1 MKRVVLRIGC
11 GAVCAAL
18 ALTLGCGCALLPP
31 ATGVPGAA
39 SSAVSVPTDDSGK
52 PLYDP
57 AVLNDSRL
65 RVLYCD
71 SRSGSSTTI
80 LCGSTPLHQS
90 TRSENVS
97 LVEDSVTGTADYW
110 LRSWSDP
117 TGRGG
122 RRTALYD
129 KTGTEVMSF
138 EGEQSATLQ
147 NGLLVLQES
156 RLIDGGYVPESGYG
170 TCQVIDLATGA
181 ALPVPE
187 GAYSCT
193 LCGDKLV
200 FSCYA
205 RPEGLD
211 DYDWDTDYQQNRW
224 VVVQEKDGTPVYRA
238 EAASAYR
245 LFYDSDTLSDW
256 VKLDVATGEETT
268 DQILYNTQTGE
279 QYTGF
284 LQVYPGGLASF
295 STSDGRYELRDMTT
309 EDRGLIST
317 FDEQP
322 SQYFPGY
329 VVTWHSGE
337 GHGYEL
343 YDLETGAKTPL
354 YDVDATDNT
363 VAVYALDGSTACI
376 PLMAQMLADTTGMD
390 LEEARS
396 SITVSTTA
404 YALENFG
411 LYDTTTRMLVVYE
424 APDYVKEELQ
434 KANVELE
441 QKPIGVDALVF
452 IVNEDNPVQALS
464 QQQLRDIYA
473 GKITNW
479 KDVGGKDQEIVAF
492 QRGEDSGSQTLFKK
506 LLIQGGELMTPPSEL
521 APAAMGE
528 LVDSIADY
536 NNSANAIGFSV
547 YYYIDQMYSKPG
559 LRLLAV
565 DGVTPSNDTLADGSY
580 PLCNDFYAVIHPDAA
595 ADSPERRLYDWL
607 DTDAGQDCIKKS
619 GYVAVGPQTTV
630 TIVD

>member
-11 GAVCAAL
+11 GAVCTAL

-39 SSAVSVPTDDSGK
+39 SSAVSVPTDDNGK

-90 TRSENVS
+90 ARSENVS
-97 LVEDSVTGTADYW
+97 LVQDSATGTADYW

-129 KTGTEVMSF
+129 KTGTEVMAF

-193 LCGDKLV
+193 VCGDKLV

-256 VKLDVATGEETT
+256 VELYVATGEETT
-268 DQILYNTQTGE
+268 DQILYNVLTGE
-279 QYTGF
+279 QCTGF

-295 STSDGRYELRDMTT
+295 STGDGRYELRDMTT
-309 EDRGLIST
+309 EDRGLIAT
-317 FDEQP
+317 FNEQP

-337 GHGYEL
+337 DHGYEL

-354 YDVDATDNT
+354 YDVDAADNT
-363 VAVYALDGSTACI
+363 VAVYALDGSLRVYSKDNGKLLT
-376 PLMAQMLADTTGMD
+376 DTTVEPVEHQQRVRMSNCGTGYVW
-390 LEEARS
+390 LELQDNDRYE
-396 SITVSTTA
+396 TTA
-404 YALENFG
+404 TRLYGPQGLVSDLTALQGKYSYVNYLTTDPDGRPMFYGSRAAAGSSYGSVCDVLNADGKVVLQG
-411 LYDTTTRMLVVYE
+411 LAGCAGYYSNSLN
-424 APDYVKEELQ
+424 ALPDH
-434 KANVELE
+434 
-441 QKPIGVDALVF
+441 VF
-452 IVNEDNPVQALS
+452 A
-464 QQQLRDIYA
+464 A
-473 GKITNW
+473 
-479 KDVGGKDQEIVAF
+479 
-492 QRGEDSGSQTLFKK
+492 QRGFYVGWMDTSGNWLYCQSIFSSATADDV
-506 LLIQGGELMTPPSEL
+506 PS
-521 APAAMGE
+521 
-528 LVDSIADY
+528 Y
-536 NNSANAIGFSV
+536 
-547 YYYIDQMYSKPG
+547 
-559 LRLLAV
+559 
-565 DGVTPSNDTLADGSY
+565 
-580 PLCNDFYAVIHPDAA
+580 
-595 ADSPERRLYDWL
+595 
-607 DTDAGQDCIKKS
+607 
-619 GYVAVGPQTTV
+619 GY
-630 TIVD
+630 

>member
-11 GAVCAAL
+11 GAVCTAL

-57 AVLNDSRL
+57 TVLNDSRL

-71 SRSGSSTTI
+71 GRFGSSTTI

-97 LVEDSVTGTADYW
+97 LVEDSATGTADYW

-193 LCGDKLV
+193 VCGDKLV

-211 DYDWDTDYQQNRW
+211 DYDWDTDYQQNSW
-224 VVVQEKDGTPVYRA
+224 VVVQEKDGTTVYCA
-238 EAASAYR
+238 DAASAYR

-256 VKLDVATGEETT
+256 VVLDVTTGEETT
-268 DQILYNTQTGE
+268 DRILYNVLTGE
-279 QYTGF
+279 QCTGF

-295 STSDGRYELRDMTT
+295 STGDGRYELRDMTT
-309 EDRGLIST
+309 EDRGLIAT
-317 FDEQP
+317 FNEQP

-337 GHGYEL
+337 DHGYEL

-354 YDVDATDNT
+354 YDVDAANSTI
-363 VAVYALDGSTACI
+363 AVYALDGSLRVYSKDNGKLLT
-376 PLMAQMLADTTGMD
+376 DTTVEPVEHQQRVRMSNCGTGYVWLKLQD
-390 LEEARS
+390 NDRYE
-396 SITVSTTA
+396 TTA
-404 YALENFG
+404 TRLYGPQGLVSDLTALQGKYSYVTYLTTDPDGRPMFYGSRAAAGSAYGNVYDVLDANGKVVLQG
-411 LYDTTTRMLVVYE
+411 LSSCTGYYSNSLN
-424 APDYVKEELQ
+424 ALPDH
-434 KANVELE
+434 
-441 QKPIGVDALVF
+441 VF
-452 IVNEDNPVQALS
+452 A
-464 QQQLRDIYA
+464 A
-473 GKITNW
+473 
-479 KDVGGKDQEIVAF
+479 
-492 QRGEDSGSQTLFKK
+492 QRGFYVGWMDTSGNWLYCQSIFSSATADD
-506 LLIQGGELMTPPSEL
+506 EPS
-521 APAAMGE
+521 
-528 LVDSIADY
+528 Y
-536 NNSANAIGFSV
+536 
-547 YYYIDQMYSKPG
+547 
-559 LRLLAV
+559 
-565 DGVTPSNDTLADGSY
+565 
-580 PLCNDFYAVIHPDAA
+580 
-595 ADSPERRLYDWL
+595 
-607 DTDAGQDCIKKS
+607 
-619 GYVAVGPQTTV
+619 GY
-630 TIVD
+630 

>member
-57 AVLNDSRL
+57 AVLNDGRL

-71 SRSGSSTTI
+71 GRSGSSTTI

-90 TRSENVS
+90 ARSENVS
-97 LVEDSVTGTADYW
+97 LVEDSATGTADYW

-138 EGEQSATLQ
+138 EGEQNATLQ
-147 NGLLVLQES
+147 NGLLVLLES

-181 ALPVPE
+181 ALPVPV

-193 LCGDKLV
+193 VCGDKLV

-211 DYDWDTDYQQNRW
+211 DYDWDTDYQQNSW

-238 EAASAYR
+238 DAASAYR

-256 VKLDVATGEETT
+256 VELDVTTGEETT

-284 LQVYPGGLASF
+284 LQVYPSGLASF
-295 STSDGRYELRDMTT
+295 SSGNGRYELRDMTT
-309 EDRGLIST
+309 EDRGLIAA

-337 GHGYEL
+337 DHGYEL

-354 YDVDATDNT
+354 YDVNATDNT
-363 VAVYALDGSTACI
+363 IAVYAQDGSLRVYSKDNGKLLT
-376 PLMAQMLADTTGMD
+376 DTTVEPVEHQQRVRMSNCGSGYVW
-390 LEEARS
+390 LELQDNDRYE
-396 SITVSTTA
+396 TTA
-404 YALENFG
+404 TRLYGPQGLVSDLTALQGKYSYVDYLTTDPDGRPMFCGSRAAAGSAYGSVYDVLDADGKVVLQG
-411 LYDTTTRMLVVYE
+411 LASCAGYYSNSLN
-424 APDYVKEELQ
+424 ALPDH
-434 KANVELE
+434 
-441 QKPIGVDALVF
+441 VF
-452 IVNEDNPVQALS
+452 A
-464 QQQLRDIYA
+464 A
-473 GKITNW
+473 
-479 KDVGGKDQEIVAF
+479 
-492 QRGEDSGSQTLFKK
+492 QRGFYVGWMDTSGNWLYCQ
-506 LLIQGGELMTPPSEL
+506 
-521 APAAMGE
+521 
-528 LVDSIADY
+528 SI
-536 NNSANAIGFSV
+536 FS
-547 YYYIDQMYSKPG
+547 S
-559 LRLLAV
+559 
-565 DGVTPSNDTLADGSY
+565 
-580 PLCNDFYAVIHPDAA
+580 AA
-595 ADSPERRLYDWL
+595 ADDEPSY
-607 DTDAGQDCIKKS
+607 
-619 GYVAVGPQTTV
+619 GY
-630 TIVD
+630 

>member
-11 GAVCAAL
+11 GAVCTAL

-39 SSAVSVPTDDSGK
+39 SSAVSVPTDDNGK

-90 TRSENVS
+90 ARSENVS
-97 LVEDSVTGTADYW
+97 LVEDSATGTADYW

-170 TCQVIDLATGA
+170 TCQVIDLATSA

-211 DYDWDTDYQQNRW
+211 DYDWDTDYRQNSW

-238 EAASAYR
+238 DAASAYR

-256 VKLDVATGEETT
+256 VVLDVTTGEETT
-268 DQILYNTQTGE
+268 DRILYNVLTGE
-279 QYTGF
+279 QCTGF

-309 EDRGLIST
+309 EDRGLIAA

-337 GHGYEL
+337 DHGYEL
-343 YDLETGAKTPL
+343 YDLETGTKTPL
-354 YDVDATDNT
+354 YDVNATDNT
-363 VAVYALDGSTACI
+363 VAVYALDGSLRVYSTDNGK
-376 PLMAQMLADTTGMD
+376 LLTDTTV
-390 LEEARS
+390 EPVEHQQR
-396 SITVSTTA
+396 V
-404 YALENFG
+404 
-411 LYDTTTRMLVVYE
+411 RM
-424 APDYVKEELQ
+424 
-434 KANVELE
+434 
-441 QKPIGVDALVF
+441 
-452 IVNEDNPVQALS
+452 
-464 QQQLRDIYA
+464 
-473 GKITNW
+473 
-479 KDVGGKDQEIVAF
+479 
-492 QRGEDSGSQTLFKK
+492 
-506 LLIQGGELMTPPSEL
+506 
-521 APAAMGE
+521 
-528 LVDSIADY
+528 
-536 NNSANAIGFSV
+536 
-547 YYYIDQMYSKPG
+547 
-559 LRLLAV
+559 
-565 DGVTPSNDTLADGSY
+565 SNCG
-580 PLCNDFYAVIHPDAA
+580 
-595 ADSPERRLYDWL
+595 
-607 DTDAGQDCIKKS
+607 S
-619 GYVAVGPQTTV
+619 GYVWLKLQDNDRYETTATRLYGPQGLVSDLTALQGKYSYVNYLTTDPDGRPMFYGSRSAVGSAYGNVCDVLDADGKVVLQGLASCAGYYSNSLNALPDHVFAAQRGFYVGWMDTSGNWLYCQSIFSSATA
-630 TIVD
+630 DDEPSYGY

>member
-11 GAVCAAL
+11 GAVCTAL

-39 SSAVSVPTDDSGK
+39 SSAVSVPTDDNGK

-57 AVLNDSRL
+57 AVLNDGRL

-71 SRSGSSTTI
+71 GRSGSSTTI

-97 LVEDSVTGTADYW
+97 LVEDSATGTADYW

-147 NGLLVLQES
+147 NGLLVLQEN

-211 DYDWDTDYQQNRW
+211 DYDWDTDYQQNSW
-224 VVVQEKDGTPVYRA
+224 VVVQEKDGTTVYRT
-238 EAASAYR
+238 EAASAHR

-256 VKLDVATGEETT
+256 VELDVTTGEETT
-268 DQILYNTQTGE
+268 DRILYNVLTGE
-279 QYTGF
+279 QCTGF

-295 STSDGRYELRDMTT
+295 STGDGRYELRDMTT
-309 EDRGLIST
+309 EDRGLIAA

-337 GHGYEL
+337 DHGYEL
-343 YDLETGAKTPL
+343 YDLETGTKTPL
-354 YDVDATDNT
+354 YDVNATDST
-363 VAVYALDGSTACI
+363 VAVYALDGSLRVYSKDNGKLLT
-376 PLMAQMLADTTGMD
+376 DTTVEPVEHQQRVRMSNCGSGYVW
-390 LEEARS
+390 LELQDNDRYE
-396 SITVSTTA
+396 TTA
-404 YALENFG
+404 
-411 LYDTTTRMLVVYE
+411 T
-424 APDYVKEELQ
+424 
-434 KANVELE
+434 
-441 QKPIGVDALVF
+441 
-452 IVNEDNPVQALS
+452 
-464 QQQLRDIYA
+464 
-473 GKITNW
+473 
-479 KDVGGKDQEIVAF
+479 
-492 QRGEDSGSQTLFKK
+492 
-506 LLIQGGELMTPPSEL
+506 
-521 APAAMGE
+521 
-528 LVDSIADY
+528 
-536 NNSANAIGFSV
+536 
-547 YYYIDQMYSKPG
+547 
-559 LRLLAV
+559 
-565 DGVTPSNDTLADGSY
+565 
-580 PLCNDFYAVIHPDAA
+580 
-595 ADSPERRLYDWL
+595 RLYGPQGLVSDLTALQGKYSYVNYLTTDPDGRPMFYGSRAAVGSAYGSVCDVL
-607 DTDAGQDCIKKS
+607 DTDGKVVLQGLSSCTGYYSNSLNALPDHVFAAQWGFYVGWMDTS
-619 GYVAVGPQTTV
+619 GNWLYCQSIFSSATADDVPSYGY
-630 TIVD
+630 

>member
-39 SSAVSVPTDDSGK
+39 SSAASVPTDDSGK

-57 AVLNDSRL
+57 AVLNDGRL
-65 RVLYCD
+65 RVLYCYG
-71 SRSGSSTTI
+71 RAGSSTTI
-80 LCGSTPLHQS
+80 LCGSTPLHQAA
-90 TRSENVS
+90 RSENVS
-97 LVEDSVTGTADYW
+97 LVEDSATGIADYW

-138 EGEQSATLQ
+138 EGEQNATLQ

-156 RLIDGGYVPESGYG
+156 RLIDGGYAPESGYG

-193 LCGDKLV
+193 VCGDKLV

-211 DYDWDTDYQQNRW
+211 DYDWDTNYRQNSW
-224 VVVQEKDGTPVYRA
+224 VVVQEKDGTTVYRA
-238 EAASAYR
+238 DAASAYR

-256 VKLDVATGEETT
+256 VELDVATGEETT

-279 QYTGF
+279 QCTGF

-295 STSDGRYELRDMTT
+295 STGDGRYELRDMTT
-309 EDRGLIST
+309 EDRGLIAA

-337 GHGYEL
+337 DHGYEL
-343 YDLETGAKTPL
+343 HDLETGAKTPL
-354 YDVDATDNT
+354 YDVNATDNT
-363 VAVYALDGSTACI
+363 VAIYALDGSLRVYSKDNGKLLT
-376 PLMAQMLADTTGMD
+376 DTT
-390 LEEARS
+390 
-396 SITVSTTA
+396 
-404 YALENFG
+404 
-411 LYDTTTRMLVVYE
+411 
-424 APDYVKEELQ
+424 
-434 KANVELE
+434 VE
-441 QKPIGVDALVF
+441 
-452 IVNEDNPVQALS
+452 PVEH
-464 QQQLRDIYA
+464 QQRVQ
-473 GKITNW
+473 
-479 KDVGGKDQEIVAF
+479 
-492 QRGEDSGSQTLFKK
+492 
-506 LLIQGGELMTPPSEL
+506 M
-521 APAAMGE
+521 
-528 LVDSIADY
+528 
-536 NNSANAIGFSV
+536 NNCG
-547 YYYIDQMYSKPG
+547 
-559 LRLLAV
+559 
-565 DGVTPSNDTLADGSY
+565 
-580 PLCNDFYAVIHPDAA
+580 
-595 ADSPERRLYDWL
+595 
-607 DTDAGQDCIKKS
+607 S
-619 GYVAVGPQTTV
+619 GYVWLELQDNDHYETTATRLYGPQGLVSDLTALQGKYSYVNYLTTDPDGRPMFYGSRDAAGSAYGNV
-630 TIVD
+630 CDVLDADGKVVLQGLASCTGYYSNSLNALPDHVFAAQRGFYVGWMDTSGNWLYCQSIFSSATVDDEPSYGY

>member
-11 GAVCAAL
+11 GAVCTAL

-39 SSAVSVPTDDSGK
+39 SSAVSVPTDDNGK

-90 TRSENVS
+90 ARSENVS
-97 LVEDSVTGTADYW
+97 LVEDSATGTADYW

-193 LCGDKLV
+193 VCGDKLV

-211 DYDWDTDYQQNRW
+211 DYDWDTDYRQNSW

-238 EAASAYR
+238 DAASAYR

-256 VKLDVATGEETT
+256 VVLDVTTGEETT
-268 DQILYNTQTGE
+268 DRILYNVLTGE
-279 QYTGF
+279 QCTGF

-309 EDRGLIST
+309 EDRGLIAA

-337 GHGYEL
+337 DHGYEL
-343 YDLETGAKTPL
+343 YDLETGTKTPL
-354 YDVDATDNT
+354 YDVNATDNT
-363 VAVYALDGSTACI
+363 VAVYALDGSLRVYSTDNGK
-376 PLMAQMLADTTGMD
+376 LLTDTTV
-390 LEEARS
+390 EPVEHQQR
-396 SITVSTTA
+396 V
-404 YALENFG
+404 
-411 LYDTTTRMLVVYE
+411 RM
-424 APDYVKEELQ
+424 
-434 KANVELE
+434 
-441 QKPIGVDALVF
+441 
-452 IVNEDNPVQALS
+452 
-464 QQQLRDIYA
+464 
-473 GKITNW
+473 
-479 KDVGGKDQEIVAF
+479 
-492 QRGEDSGSQTLFKK
+492 
-506 LLIQGGELMTPPSEL
+506 
-521 APAAMGE
+521 
-528 LVDSIADY
+528 
-536 NNSANAIGFSV
+536 
-547 YYYIDQMYSKPG
+547 
-559 LRLLAV
+559 
-565 DGVTPSNDTLADGSY
+565 SNCG
-580 PLCNDFYAVIHPDAA
+580 
-595 ADSPERRLYDWL
+595 
-607 DTDAGQDCIKKS
+607 S
-619 GYVAVGPQTTV
+619 GYVWLKLQDNDRYETTATRLYGPQGLVSDLTALQGKYSYINYLTTDPDGRPMFYGSRSAVGSAYGNVYDVLDADGKVVLQGLASCAGYYSNSLNALPDHVFAAQRGFYVGWMDTSGNWLYCQSIFSSATA
-630 TIVD
+630 DDEPSYGY

>member
-11 GAVCAAL
+11 GALCAAL

-39 SSAVSVPTDDSGK
+39 SSAVSVPTDDNGK

-90 TRSENVS
+90 ARSENVS
-97 LVEDSVTGTADYW
+97 LVEDSATGAADYW
-110 LRSWSDP
+110 LRSWSDH

-129 KTGTEVMSF
+129 KTGTEVLSF
-138 EGEQSATLQ
+138 EGEQNATLQ

-170 TCQVIDLATGA
+170 TCQVINLATGA

-193 LCGDKLV
+193 VCGDKLV

-211 DYDWDTDYQQNRW
+211 DYDWDTDYRQNSW

-238 EAASAYR
+238 DAASAYR

-256 VKLDVATGEETT
+256 VVLDVTTGEETT
-268 DQILYNTQTGE
+268 DRILYNVLTGE
-279 QYTGF
+279 QCTGF

-309 EDRGLIST
+309 EDRGLIAA

-337 GHGYEL
+337 DHGYEL
-343 YDLETGAKTPL
+343 YDLETGTKTPL
-354 YDVDATDNT
+354 YGVNATDNT
-363 VAVYALDGSTACI
+363 VAVYALDGSLRVYSTDNGK
-376 PLMAQMLADTTGMD
+376 LLTDTTV
-390 LEEARS
+390 EPVEHQQR
-396 SITVSTTA
+396 V
-404 YALENFG
+404 
-411 LYDTTTRMLVVYE
+411 RM
-424 APDYVKEELQ
+424 
-434 KANVELE
+434 
-441 QKPIGVDALVF
+441 
-452 IVNEDNPVQALS
+452 
-464 QQQLRDIYA
+464 
-473 GKITNW
+473 
-479 KDVGGKDQEIVAF
+479 
-492 QRGEDSGSQTLFKK
+492 
-506 LLIQGGELMTPPSEL
+506 
-521 APAAMGE
+521 
-528 LVDSIADY
+528 
-536 NNSANAIGFSV
+536 
-547 YYYIDQMYSKPG
+547 
-559 LRLLAV
+559 
-565 DGVTPSNDTLADGSY
+565 SNCG
-580 PLCNDFYAVIHPDAA
+580 
-595 ADSPERRLYDWL
+595 
-607 DTDAGQDCIKKS
+607 S
-619 GYVAVGPQTTV
+619 GYVWLILQDNDRYETTATRLYGPQGLVSDLTALQGKYSYINYLTTDPDGRPMFYGSRAAAGSAYGNV
-630 TIVD
+630 CDVLDADGKVVLQGLASCAGYYSNSLNALPDHVFAAQRGFYVGWMDTSGNWLYCQSIFSSATADDEPSYGY

>member
-11 GAVCAAL
+11 GAVCTAL
-18 ALTLGCGCALLPP
+18 ALTLGWGCALLPP

-39 SSAVSVPTDDSGK
+39 SSAVSVPTDDNGK

-57 AVLNDSRL
+57 AVLNDGRL
-65 RVLYCD
+65 RVLYYYG
-71 SRSGSSTTI
+71 RSGSSTTI

-90 TRSENVS
+90 ARSENVS
-97 LVEDSVTGTADYW
+97 LVEDSATGTADYW

-211 DYDWDTDYQQNRW
+211 DYDWDTDYQQNSW
-224 VVVQEKDGTPVYRA
+224 VVMQEKDGTPVYRA
-238 EAASAYR
+238 DAASAYR

-256 VKLDVATGEETT
+256 VVLDVTTGEETT
-268 DQILYNTQTGE
+268 DRILYNVLTGE
-279 QYTGF
+279 QCTGF

-309 EDRGLIST
+309 EDRGLIAA

-337 GHGYEL
+337 DHGYEL
-343 YDLETGAKTPL
+343 YDLETGTKTPL
-354 YDVDATDNT
+354 YDVNATDNT
-363 VAVYALDGSTACI
+363 VAVYALDGSLRVYSTDNGK
-376 PLMAQMLADTTGMD
+376 LLTDTTVEPVEHQQRVRMSNCGNGYVWLKLQD
-390 LEEARS
+390 NDRYE
-396 SITVSTTA
+396 TTA
-404 YALENFG
+404 TRLYGPQGLVSDLTALQGKYSYVNYLTTDPDGRPMFYGSRAAAGSAYGNVCDVLDADGKVVLHG
-411 LYDTTTRMLVVYE
+411 LSSCTGYYSNSLN
-424 APDYVKEELQ
+424 ALPDH
-434 KANVELE
+434 
-441 QKPIGVDALVF
+441 VF
-452 IVNEDNPVQALS
+452 A
-464 QQQLRDIYA
+464 A
-473 GKITNW
+473 
-479 KDVGGKDQEIVAF
+479 
-492 QRGEDSGSQTLFKK
+492 QRGFYVGWMDTSGNWLYCQSIFSSATADDV
-506 LLIQGGELMTPPSEL
+506 PS
-521 APAAMGE
+521 
-528 LVDSIADY
+528 Y
-536 NNSANAIGFSV
+536 
-547 YYYIDQMYSKPG
+547 
-559 LRLLAV
+559 
-565 DGVTPSNDTLADGSY
+565 
-580 PLCNDFYAVIHPDAA
+580 
-595 ADSPERRLYDWL
+595 
-607 DTDAGQDCIKKS
+607 
-619 GYVAVGPQTTV
+619 GY
-630 TIVD
+630 

>member
-11 GAVCAAL
+11 GAVCTAL

-39 SSAVSVPTDDSGK
+39 SSAVSVPTDDNGK

-90 TRSENVS
+90 ARSENVS
-97 LVEDSVTGTADYW
+97 LVQDSTTGTADYW

-156 RLIDGGYVPESGYG
+156 RLINGGYVPESGYG

-193 LCGDKLV
+193 VCGDKLV

-211 DYDWDTDYQQNRW
+211 DYDWDTDYRQNSW

-238 EAASAYR
+238 DAASAYR

-256 VKLDVATGEETT
+256 VVLDVTTGEETT
-268 DQILYNTQTGE
+268 DRILYNVLTGE
-279 QYTGF
+279 QCTGF

-309 EDRGLIST
+309 EDRGLIAA

-337 GHGYEL
+337 DHGYEL
-343 YDLETGAKTPL
+343 YDLETGTKTPL
-354 YDVDATDNT
+354 YDVNATDNT
-363 VAVYALDGSTACI
+363 VAVYALDGSLRVYSTDNGK
-376 PLMAQMLADTTGMD
+376 LLTDTTV
-390 LEEARS
+390 EPVEHQQR
-396 SITVSTTA
+396 V
-404 YALENFG
+404 
-411 LYDTTTRMLVVYE
+411 RMSNCGTG
-424 APDYVKEELQ
+424 YVWLELQ
-434 KANVELE
+434 
-441 QKPIGVDALVF
+441 
-452 IVNEDNPVQALS
+452 DND
-464 QQQLRDIYA
+464 RY
-473 GKITNW
+473 
-479 KDVGGKDQEIVAF
+479 E
-492 QRGEDSGSQTLFKK
+492 
-506 LLIQGGELMTPPSEL
+506 
-521 APAAMGE
+521 
-528 LVDSIADY
+528 
-536 NNSANAIGFSV
+536 
-547 YYYIDQMYSKPG
+547 
-559 LRLLAV
+559 
-565 DGVTPSNDTLADGSY
+565 
-580 PLCNDFYAVIHPDAA
+580 
-595 ADSPERRLYDWL
+595 
-607 DTDAGQDCIKKS
+607 
-619 GYVAVGPQTTV
+619 TTV
-630 TIVD
+630 TRLYGPQGLVSDLTALQGKYSYVNYLTTDPDGRPMFYGSRAAAGSAYGNVCDVLDADGKVVLHGLSSCTGYYSNSLNALPDHVFAAQQGFYVGWMDTSGNWLYCQSIFSSATADDEPSYGY

>member
-39 SSAVSVPTDDSGK
+39 SSAVSVPTDDSGN

-57 AVLNDSRL
+57 AVLNDGRL

-71 SRSGSSTTI
+71 SSTTI

-110 LRSWSDP
+110 LRSWSDS

-129 KTGTEVMSF
+129 KTGTEVMTF
-138 EGEQSATLQ
+138 EGEQNATLQ

-193 LCGDKLV
+193 VCGDKLV

-211 DYDWDTDYQQNRW
+211 DYDWDTDYRQNSW
-224 VVVQEKDGTPVYRA
+224 VVVQEKDGTAVYRA

-256 VKLDVATGEETT
+256 VELDVATGEETT

-284 LQVYPGGLASF
+284 LQVYPGSLASF
-295 STSDGRYELRDMTT
+295 STSDGRYALRDMTT
-309 EDRGLIST
+309 EDRGLIAT

-337 GHGYEL
+337 DHGYEL
-343 YDLETGAKTPL
+343 HDLETGTKTPL
-354 YDVDATDNT
+354 YDVDATDST
-363 VAVYALDGSTACI
+363 VAVYALDGSLRVYSKDNGKLLT
-376 PLMAQMLADTTGMD
+376 DTTV
-390 LEEARS
+390 EPVEHQQR
-396 SITVSTTA
+396 V
-404 YALENFG
+404 
-411 LYDTTTRMLVVYE
+411 RM
-424 APDYVKEELQ
+424 
-434 KANVELE
+434 
-441 QKPIGVDALVF
+441 
-452 IVNEDNPVQALS
+452 
-464 QQQLRDIYA
+464 
-473 GKITNW
+473 
-479 KDVGGKDQEIVAF
+479 
-492 QRGEDSGSQTLFKK
+492 
-506 LLIQGGELMTPPSEL
+506 
-521 APAAMGE
+521 
-528 LVDSIADY
+528 
-536 NNSANAIGFSV
+536 
-547 YYYIDQMYSKPG
+547 
-559 LRLLAV
+559 
-565 DGVTPSNDTLADGSY
+565 SNCG
-580 PLCNDFYAVIHPDAA
+580 
-595 ADSPERRLYDWL
+595 
-607 DTDAGQDCIKKS
+607 S
-619 GYVAVGPQTTV
+619 GYVWLELQDNDRYETTATRLYGPQGLVSDLTALQGKYGYINYLTTDPNDRPMFCGIRSAVGSAYGNVCDVLDADGKVVLQGLASCAGYYSNSLNALPDHVFAAQRGFYAGWMDTSGSWLYCQSIFSSATADDV
-630 TIVD
+630 PSYDY

>member
-11 GAVCAAL
+11 GAVCTAL

-39 SSAVSVPTDDSGK
+39 SSAVSVPTDDNGK

-90 TRSENVS
+90 ARSENVS
-97 LVEDSVTGTADYW
+97 LVEDSATGIADYW

-193 LCGDKLV
+193 VCGDKLV

-211 DYDWDTDYQQNRW
+211 DYDWDTDYRQNSW

-238 EAASAYR
+238 DAASAYR

-256 VKLDVATGEETT
+256 VVLDVTTGEETT
-268 DQILYNTQTGE
+268 DRILYNVLTGE
-279 QYTGF
+279 QCTGF

-309 EDRGLIST
+309 EDRGLIAA

-337 GHGYEL
+337 DHGYEL
-343 YDLETGAKTPL
+343 YDLETGTKTPL
-354 YDVDATDNT
+354 YDVNATDNT
-363 VAVYALDGSTACI
+363 VAVYALDGSLRVYSTDNGK
-376 PLMAQMLADTTGMD
+376 LLTDTTV
-390 LEEARS
+390 EPVEHQQR
-396 SITVSTTA
+396 V
-404 YALENFG
+404 
-411 LYDTTTRMLVVYE
+411 RM
-424 APDYVKEELQ
+424 
-434 KANVELE
+434 
-441 QKPIGVDALVF
+441 
-452 IVNEDNPVQALS
+452 
-464 QQQLRDIYA
+464 
-473 GKITNW
+473 
-479 KDVGGKDQEIVAF
+479 
-492 QRGEDSGSQTLFKK
+492 
-506 LLIQGGELMTPPSEL
+506 
-521 APAAMGE
+521 
-528 LVDSIADY
+528 
-536 NNSANAIGFSV
+536 
-547 YYYIDQMYSKPG
+547 
-559 LRLLAV
+559 
-565 DGVTPSNDTLADGSY
+565 SNYG
-580 PLCNDFYAVIHPDAA
+580 
-595 ADSPERRLYDWL
+595 
-607 DTDAGQDCIKKS
+607 S
-619 GYVAVGPQTTV
+619 GYVWLKLQDNDRYETTATRLYGPQGLVSDLTALQGKYSYVDYLTTDPDGSPMFCGSRAAAGSAYGNV
-630 TIVD
+630 YDVLDADGKVVLQGLSSCTGYYSNSLNALPDHVFAAQRGFYVGWMDTSGNWLYCQSIFSSATADDVPSYGY

>member
-11 GAVCAAL
+11 GAVCTAL
-18 ALTLGCGCALLPP
+18 ALTLGCGCTLLPP

-39 SSAVSVPTDDSGK
+39 SSAVSVPTDDNGK

-211 DYDWDTDYQQNRW
+211 DYDWDTDYRQNSW
-224 VVVQEKDGTPVYRA
+224 VVVQEKDGAPVYRA
-238 EAASAYR
+238 DAASAYR

-256 VKLDVATGEETT
+256 VVLDVTTGEETT
-268 DQILYNTQTGE
+268 DRILYNVLTGE
-279 QYTGF
+279 QCTGF

-309 EDRGLIST
+309 EDRGLIAA

-337 GHGYEL
+337 DHGYEL
-343 YDLETGAKTPL
+343 YDLETGTKTPL
-354 YDVDATDNT
+354 YDVNATDNT
-363 VAVYALDGSTACI
+363 VAVYALDGSLRVYSTDNGK
-376 PLMAQMLADTTGMD
+376 LLTDTTV
-390 LEEARS
+390 EPVEHQQR
-396 SITVSTTA
+396 V
-404 YALENFG
+404 
-411 LYDTTTRMLVVYE
+411 RM
-424 APDYVKEELQ
+424 
-434 KANVELE
+434 
-441 QKPIGVDALVF
+441 
-452 IVNEDNPVQALS
+452 
-464 QQQLRDIYA
+464 
-473 GKITNW
+473 
-479 KDVGGKDQEIVAF
+479 
-492 QRGEDSGSQTLFKK
+492 
-506 LLIQGGELMTPPSEL
+506 
-521 APAAMGE
+521 
-528 LVDSIADY
+528 
-536 NNSANAIGFSV
+536 
-547 YYYIDQMYSKPG
+547 
-559 LRLLAV
+559 
-565 DGVTPSNDTLADGSY
+565 SNYG
-580 PLCNDFYAVIHPDAA
+580 
-595 ADSPERRLYDWL
+595 
-607 DTDAGQDCIKKS
+607 S
-619 GYVAVGPQTTV
+619 GYVWLKLQDNDRYETTATRLYGPQGLVSDLTALQGKYSYVNYLTTDPDGRPMFYGSRSAVGSAYGNVCDVLDADGKVVLQGLASCAGYYSNSLNALPDHVFAAQRGFYVGWMDTSGNWLYCQSIFSSATA
-630 TIVD
+630 DDEPSYGY

>member
-11 GAVCAAL
+11 GAVCTAL

-39 SSAVSVPTDDSGK
+39 SSAVSVPTDDNGK

-90 TRSENVS
+90 ARSENVS
-97 LVEDSVTGTADYW
+97 LVEDSATGTADYW

-193 LCGDKLV
+193 VCGDKLV

-211 DYDWDTDYQQNRW
+211 DYDWDTDYRQNSW

-238 EAASAYR
+238 DAASAYR

-256 VKLDVATGEETT
+256 VVLDVTTGEETT
-268 DQILYNTQTGE
+268 DRILYNVLTGE
-279 QYTGF
+279 QCTGF

-309 EDRGLIST
+309 EDRGLIAD

-337 GHGYEL
+337 DHGYEL
-343 YDLETGAKTPL
+343 YDLETGTKTPL
-354 YDVDATDNT
+354 YDVNATDNT
-363 VAVYALDGSTACI
+363 VAVYALDGSLRVYSTDNGK
-376 PLMAQMLADTTGMD
+376 LLTDTTV
-390 LEEARS
+390 EPVEHQQR
-396 SITVSTTA
+396 V
-404 YALENFG
+404 
-411 LYDTTTRMLVVYE
+411 RM
-424 APDYVKEELQ
+424 
-434 KANVELE
+434 
-441 QKPIGVDALVF
+441 
-452 IVNEDNPVQALS
+452 
-464 QQQLRDIYA
+464 
-473 GKITNW
+473 
-479 KDVGGKDQEIVAF
+479 
-492 QRGEDSGSQTLFKK
+492 
-506 LLIQGGELMTPPSEL
+506 
-521 APAAMGE
+521 
-528 LVDSIADY
+528 
-536 NNSANAIGFSV
+536 
-547 YYYIDQMYSKPG
+547 
-559 LRLLAV
+559 
-565 DGVTPSNDTLADGSY
+565 SNYG
-580 PLCNDFYAVIHPDAA
+580 
-595 ADSPERRLYDWL
+595 
-607 DTDAGQDCIKKS
+607 S
-619 GYVAVGPQTTV
+619 GYVWLKLQDNDRYETTATRLYGPQGLVSDLTALQGKYSYVNYLTTDPDGRPMFYGSRSAVGSAYGNVCDVLDADGKVVLQGLASCAGYYSNSLNALPDHVFAAQRGFYVGWMDTSGNWLYCQSIFSSATA
-630 TIVD
+630 DDEPSYGY

>member
-39 SSAVSVPTDDSGK
+39 SSAVSVPTDDNGK

-90 TRSENVS
+90 ARSENVS
-97 LVEDSVTGTADYW
+97 LVEDSATGTADYW

-193 LCGDKLV
+193 VCGDKLV

-211 DYDWDTDYQQNRW
+211 DYDWDTDYRQNSW

-238 EAASAYR
+238 DAASAYR

-256 VKLDVATGEETT
+256 VVLDVTTGEETT
-268 DQILYNTQTGE
+268 DRILYNVLTGE
-279 QYTGF
+279 QCTGF

-309 EDRGLIST
+309 EDRGLIAA

-337 GHGYEL
+337 DHGYEL
-343 YDLETGAKTPL
+343 YDLETGTKTPL
-354 YDVDATDNT
+354 YDVNATDNT
-363 VAVYALDGSTACI
+363 VAVYALDGSLRVYSTDNGK
-376 PLMAQMLADTTGMD
+376 LLTDTTV
-390 LEEARS
+390 EPVEHQQR
-396 SITVSTTA
+396 V
-404 YALENFG
+404 
-411 LYDTTTRMLVVYE
+411 RM
-424 APDYVKEELQ
+424 
-434 KANVELE
+434 
-441 QKPIGVDALVF
+441 
-452 IVNEDNPVQALS
+452 
-464 QQQLRDIYA
+464 
-473 GKITNW
+473 
-479 KDVGGKDQEIVAF
+479 
-492 QRGEDSGSQTLFKK
+492 
-506 LLIQGGELMTPPSEL
+506 
-521 APAAMGE
+521 
-528 LVDSIADY
+528 
-536 NNSANAIGFSV
+536 
-547 YYYIDQMYSKPG
+547 
-559 LRLLAV
+559 
-565 DGVTPSNDTLADGSY
+565 SNYG
-580 PLCNDFYAVIHPDAA
+580 
-595 ADSPERRLYDWL
+595 
-607 DTDAGQDCIKKS
+607 S
-619 GYVAVGPQTTV
+619 GYVWLKLQDNDRYETTATRLYGPQGLVSDLTALQGKYSYVNYLTTDPDGRPMFYGSRSAVGSAYGNVCDVLDADGKVVLQGLASCAGYYSNSLNALPDHVFAAQRGFYVGWMDTSGNWLYCQSIFSSATA
-630 TIVD
+630 DDEPSYGY

>member
-57 AVLNDSRL
+57 AVLNDGRL

-71 SRSGSSTTI
+71 GRSGSSTTI

-90 TRSENVS
+90 ARSENVS
-97 LVEDSVTGTADYW
+97 LVEDSATGTADYW

-138 EGEQSATLQ
+138 EGEQNATLQ
-147 NGLLVLQES
+147 NGLLVLLES

-193 LCGDKLV
+193 VCGDKLV

-211 DYDWDTDYQQNRW
+211 DYDWDTDYQQNSW

-238 EAASAYR
+238 DAASAYR

-256 VKLDVATGEETT
+256 VELDVTTGEETT

-284 LQVYPGGLASF
+284 LQVYPSGLASF
-295 STSDGRYELRDMTT
+295 STGDGRYELRDMTT
-309 EDRGLIST
+309 EDRGLIAA

-337 GHGYEL
+337 DHGYEL
-343 YDLETGAKTPL
+343 YDLETGTKTPL
-354 YDVDATDNT
+354 YDVNTTDNT
-363 VAVYALDGSTACI
+363 IAVYALDGSLRVYSKDNGKLLT
-376 PLMAQMLADTTGMD
+376 DTTV
-390 LEEARS
+390 EPVEHQQR
-396 SITVSTTA
+396 V
-404 YALENFG
+404 
-411 LYDTTTRMLVVYE
+411 RM
-424 APDYVKEELQ
+424 
-434 KANVELE
+434 
-441 QKPIGVDALVF
+441 
-452 IVNEDNPVQALS
+452 
-464 QQQLRDIYA
+464 
-473 GKITNW
+473 
-479 KDVGGKDQEIVAF
+479 
-492 QRGEDSGSQTLFKK
+492 
-506 LLIQGGELMTPPSEL
+506 
-521 APAAMGE
+521 
-528 LVDSIADY
+528 
-536 NNSANAIGFSV
+536 
-547 YYYIDQMYSKPG
+547 
-559 LRLLAV
+559 
-565 DGVTPSNDTLADGSY
+565 SNYG
-580 PLCNDFYAVIHPDAA
+580 
-595 ADSPERRLYDWL
+595 
-607 DTDAGQDCIKKS
+607 S
-619 GYVAVGPQTTV
+619 GYVWLKLQDNDRYETTATRLYGPQGLVSDLTALQGKYSYVNYLTTDPDGRPMFYGSRAAAGSAYGNV
-630 TIVD
+630 YDVLDADGKVVLQGLASCTGYYSNSLNALPDHVFAAQRGFYVGWMDTSGNWLYCQSIFSSATADDEPSYGY

>member
-11 GAVCAAL
+11 GAVCTAL

-57 AVLNDSRL
+57 AVLNDGRL
-65 RVLYCD
+65 RVLYCYG
-71 SRSGSSTTI
+71 RSGSNTTI

-90 TRSENVS
+90 ARSENVS
-97 LVEDSVTGTADYW
+97 LVEDSATGTADYW

-129 KTGTEVMSF
+129 KTGTEVLSF
-138 EGEQSATLQ
+138 EGEQNATLQ

-156 RLIDGGYVPESGYG
+156 RLVDGGYVPESGYG

-193 LCGDKLV
+193 VCGDKLV

-224 VVVQEKDGTPVYRA
+224 VVAQEKDGTPVYRA
-238 EAASAYR
+238 DAASAYR
-245 LFYDSDTLSDW
+245 LFYDSDILSDW
-256 VKLDVATGEETT
+256 VELDVTTGEETT
-268 DQILYNTQTGE
+268 DRILYNVLTGE
-279 QYTGF
+279 QCTGF

-309 EDRGLIST
+309 EDRGLIAA

-337 GHGYEL
+337 DHGYEL
-343 YDLETGAKTPL
+343 YDLETGTKTPL
-354 YDVDATDNT
+354 YDVNATDNT
-363 VAVYALDGSTACI
+363 VAVYALDGSLRVYSTDNGK
-376 PLMAQMLADTTGMD
+376 LLTDTTV
-390 LEEARS
+390 EP
-396 SITVSTTA
+396 V
-404 YALENFG
+404 
-411 LYDTTTRMLVVYE
+411 
-424 APDYVKEELQ
+424 ELQ
-434 KANVELE
+434 
-441 QKPIGVDALVF
+441 
-452 IVNEDNPVQALS
+452 
-464 QQQLRDIYA
+464 
-473 GKITNW
+473 
-479 KDVGGKDQEIVAF
+479 
-492 QRGEDSGSQTLFKK
+492 QRVR
-506 LLIQGGELMTPPSEL
+506 M
-521 APAAMGE
+521 
-528 LVDSIADY
+528 
-536 NNSANAIGFSV
+536 
-547 YYYIDQMYSKPG
+547 
-559 LRLLAV
+559 
-565 DGVTPSNDTLADGSY
+565 SNYG
-580 PLCNDFYAVIHPDAA
+580 
-595 ADSPERRLYDWL
+595 
-607 DTDAGQDCIKKS
+607 S
-619 GYVAVGPQTTV
+619 GYVWLELQDNDRYETTATRLYGPQGLVSDLTALQGKYSYINYLTTDPDGRPMFYGSRAAAGSAYGNV
-630 TIVD
+630 YDVLDADGKVVLQGLSSCTGYYSNSLNALPDHVFAAQRGFYVGWMDTSGNWLYCQSIFSSATADDEPSYGY

>member
-57 AVLNDSRL
+57 AVLNDDRL
-65 RVLYCD
+65 RVLYCYD
-71 SRSGSSTTI
+71 RAGSSTTI

-90 TRSENVS
+90 ARSENVS
-97 LVEDSVTGTADYW
+97 LVEDSATGTADYW

-129 KTGTEVMSF
+129 KTGTEVLSF

-181 ALPVPE
+181 ALSVPE

-211 DYDWDTDYQQNRW
+211 DYDWDMDYQQNRW
-224 VVVQEKDGTPVYRA
+224 VVVQEKDSTPVYRA
-238 EAASAYR
+238 DAASAYR

-256 VKLDVATGEETT
+256 VVLDVTTGEETT
-268 DQILYNTQTGE
+268 DRILYNVLTGE
-279 QYTGF
+279 QCTGF

-295 STSDGRYELRDMTT
+295 STGDGRYELRDMTT
-309 EDRGLIST
+309 EDRGLIAA

-337 GHGYEL
+337 DHGYEL
-343 YDLETGAKTPL
+343 YDLETGTKTPL
-354 YDVDATDNT
+354 YDVNATDNT
-363 VAVYALDGSTACI
+363 VAVYALDGSLRVYSTDNGK
-376 PLMAQMLADTTGMD
+376 LLTDTTV
-390 LEEARS
+390 EPVEHQQR
-396 SITVSTTA
+396 V
-404 YALENFG
+404 
-411 LYDTTTRMLVVYE
+411 RM
-424 APDYVKEELQ
+424 
-434 KANVELE
+434 
-441 QKPIGVDALVF
+441 
-452 IVNEDNPVQALS
+452 
-464 QQQLRDIYA
+464 
-473 GKITNW
+473 
-479 KDVGGKDQEIVAF
+479 
-492 QRGEDSGSQTLFKK
+492 
-506 LLIQGGELMTPPSEL
+506 
-521 APAAMGE
+521 
-528 LVDSIADY
+528 
-536 NNSANAIGFSV
+536 
-547 YYYIDQMYSKPG
+547 
-559 LRLLAV
+559 
-565 DGVTPSNDTLADGSY
+565 SNCG
-580 PLCNDFYAVIHPDAA
+580 
-595 ADSPERRLYDWL
+595 
-607 DTDAGQDCIKKS
+607 S
-619 GYVAVGPQTTV
+619 GYVWLKLQDNDRYETTATRLYGPQGLVSDLTALQGKYSYVNYLTTDPDGRPMFYGSRSAVGSAYGNVCDVLDADGKVVLQGLASCAGYYSNSLNALPDHVFAAQRGFYVGWMDTSGNWLYCQSIFSSATA
-630 TIVD
+630 DDEPSYGY

>member
-57 AVLNDSRL
+57 AVLNDDRL
-65 RVLYCD
+65 RVLYCYD
-71 SRSGSSTTI
+71 RAGSSTTI
-80 LCGSTPLHQS
+80 LCGSTPLHQAA
-90 TRSENVS
+90 RSENVS
-97 LVEDSVTGTADYW
+97 LVEDSATGIADYW

-129 KTGTEVMSF
+129 KTGTEVMTF
-138 EGEQSATLQ
+138 EGEQNATLQ

-156 RLIDGGYVPESGYG
+156 RLVDGGYVPESGYG

-211 DYDWDTDYQQNRW
+211 DYDWDTDYQQNSW

-238 EAASAYR
+238 DAASAYR

-256 VKLDVATGEETT
+256 VELDVATGEETT
-268 DQILYNTQTGE
+268 DQILYNVLTGE
-279 QYTGF
+279 QCTGF

-295 STSDGRYELRDMTT
+295 STGDGRYELRDMTT
-309 EDRGLIST
+309 EDRGLIAA

-337 GHGYEL
+337 DHGYEL
-343 YDLETGAKTPL
+343 YDLETGTKTPL
-354 YDVDATDNT
+354 YDVNTTDNT
-363 VAVYALDGSTACI
+363 IAVYALDGSLRVYSKDNGKLLT
-376 PLMAQMLADTTGMD
+376 DTTV
-390 LEEARS
+390 EPVEHQQR
-396 SITVSTTA
+396 V
-404 YALENFG
+404 
-411 LYDTTTRMLVVYE
+411 RM
-424 APDYVKEELQ
+424 
-434 KANVELE
+434 
-441 QKPIGVDALVF
+441 
-452 IVNEDNPVQALS
+452 
-464 QQQLRDIYA
+464 
-473 GKITNW
+473 
-479 KDVGGKDQEIVAF
+479 
-492 QRGEDSGSQTLFKK
+492 
-506 LLIQGGELMTPPSEL
+506 
-521 APAAMGE
+521 
-528 LVDSIADY
+528 
-536 NNSANAIGFSV
+536 
-547 YYYIDQMYSKPG
+547 
-559 LRLLAV
+559 
-565 DGVTPSNDTLADGSY
+565 SNCG
-580 PLCNDFYAVIHPDAA
+580 
-595 ADSPERRLYDWL
+595 
-607 DTDAGQDCIKKS
+607 S
-619 GYVAVGPQTTV
+619 GYVWLELQDNDRYETTATRLYGPQGLVSDLTALQGKYSYINYLTTDPDGRPMFYGSRAAAGSAYGNV
-630 TIVD
+630 YDVLDADGKVVLQGLASCTGYYSNSLNALPDHVFAAQRGFYVGWMDTSGNWLYCQSIFSSATADDEPSYGY

>member
-11 GAVCAAL
+11 GAVCTAL

-39 SSAVSVPTDDSGK
+39 SSAVSVPTDDNGK

-57 AVLNDSRL
+57 AVLNDGRL
-65 RVLYCD
+65 RVLYYYG
-71 SRSGSSTTI
+71 RSGSSTTI

-90 TRSENVS
+90 ARSENVS
-97 LVEDSVTGTADYW
+97 LVEDSATGTADYW

-211 DYDWDTDYQQNRW
+211 DYDWDTDYQQNSW
-224 VVVQEKDGTPVYRA
+224 VVMQEKDGTPVYRA
-238 EAASAYR
+238 DAASAYR

-256 VKLDVATGEETT
+256 VVLDVTTGEETT
-268 DQILYNTQTGE
+268 DRILYNVLTGE
-279 QYTGF
+279 QCTGF

-309 EDRGLIST
+309 EDRGLIAA

-337 GHGYEL
+337 DHGYEL

-363 VAVYALDGSTACI
+363 VAVYALDGSLRVYSKDNGKLLT
-376 PLMAQMLADTTGMD
+376 DTTVEPVEHQQRVRMSNCGTGYVW
-390 LEEARS
+390 LELQDNDRYE
-396 SITVSTTA
+396 TTA
-404 YALENFG
+404 TRLYGPQGLVSDLTALQGKYSYVNYLTTDPDGRPMFYGSRAAAGSAYGNVCDVLDADGKVVLHG
-411 LYDTTTRMLVVYE
+411 LSSCTGYYSNSLN
-424 APDYVKEELQ
+424 ALPDH
-434 KANVELE
+434 
-441 QKPIGVDALVF
+441 VF
-452 IVNEDNPVQALS
+452 A
-464 QQQLRDIYA
+464 A
-473 GKITNW
+473 
-479 KDVGGKDQEIVAF
+479 
-492 QRGEDSGSQTLFKK
+492 QRGFYVGWMDTSGNWLYCQSIFSSATADDV
-506 LLIQGGELMTPPSEL
+506 PS
-521 APAAMGE
+521 
-528 LVDSIADY
+528 Y
-536 NNSANAIGFSV
+536 
-547 YYYIDQMYSKPG
+547 
-559 LRLLAV
+559 
-565 DGVTPSNDTLADGSY
+565 
-580 PLCNDFYAVIHPDAA
+580 
-595 ADSPERRLYDWL
+595 
-607 DTDAGQDCIKKS
+607 
-619 GYVAVGPQTTV
+619 GY
-630 TIVD
+630 

>member
-11 GAVCAAL
+11 GAVCTAL

-39 SSAVSVPTDDSGK
+39 SSAVSVPTDDNGK

-211 DYDWDTDYQQNRW
+211 DYDWDTDYRQNSW

-238 EAASAYR
+238 DAASAYR

-256 VKLDVATGEETT
+256 VVLDVTTGEETT
-268 DQILYNTQTGE
+268 DRILYNVLTGE
-279 QYTGF
+279 QCTGF

-309 EDRGLIST
+309 EDRGLIAA

-337 GHGYEL
+337 DHGYEL
-343 YDLETGAKTPL
+343 YDLETGTKTPL
-354 YDVDATDNT
+354 YDVNATDNT
-363 VAVYALDGSTACI
+363 VAVYALDGSLRVYSTDNGK
-376 PLMAQMLADTTGMD
+376 LLTDTTV
-390 LEEARS
+390 EPVEHQQR
-396 SITVSTTA
+396 V
-404 YALENFG
+404 
-411 LYDTTTRMLVVYE
+411 RM
-424 APDYVKEELQ
+424 
-434 KANVELE
+434 
-441 QKPIGVDALVF
+441 
-452 IVNEDNPVQALS
+452 
-464 QQQLRDIYA
+464 
-473 GKITNW
+473 
-479 KDVGGKDQEIVAF
+479 
-492 QRGEDSGSQTLFKK
+492 
-506 LLIQGGELMTPPSEL
+506 
-521 APAAMGE
+521 
-528 LVDSIADY
+528 
-536 NNSANAIGFSV
+536 
-547 YYYIDQMYSKPG
+547 
-559 LRLLAV
+559 
-565 DGVTPSNDTLADGSY
+565 SNYG
-580 PLCNDFYAVIHPDAA
+580 
-595 ADSPERRLYDWL
+595 
-607 DTDAGQDCIKKS
+607 S
-619 GYVAVGPQTTV
+619 GYVWLKLQDNDRYETTATRLYGPQGLVSDLTALQGKYSYVNYLTTDPDGRPMFYGSRSAVGSAYGNVCDVLDADGKVVLQGLASCAGYYSNSLNALPDHVFAAQRGFYVGWMDTSGNWLYCQSIFSSATA
-630 TIVD
+630 DDEPSYGY

>member
-11 GAVCAAL
+11 GAVCTAL

-39 SSAVSVPTDDSGK
+39 SSAVSVPTDDNGK

-90 TRSENVS
+90 ARSENVS
-97 LVEDSVTGTADYW
+97 LVEDSATGTADYW

-193 LCGDKLV
+193 VCGDKLV

-211 DYDWDTDYQQNRW
+211 DYDWDTDYRQNSW
-224 VVVQEKDGTPVYRA
+224 VEVQEKDGTPVYRA
-238 EAASAYR
+238 DAASAYR

-256 VKLDVATGEETT
+256 VVLDVTTGEETT
-268 DQILYNTQTGE
+268 DRILYNVLTGE
-279 QYTGF
+279 QCTGF

-309 EDRGLIST
+309 EDRGLIAA

-337 GHGYEL
+337 DHGYEL
-343 YDLETGAKTPL
+343 YDLETGTKTPL
-354 YDVDATDNT
+354 YDVNATDNT
-363 VAVYALDGSTACI
+363 VAVYALDGSLRVYSTDNGK
-376 PLMAQMLADTTGMD
+376 LLTDTTV
-390 LEEARS
+390 EPVEHQQR
-396 SITVSTTA
+396 V
-404 YALENFG
+404 
-411 LYDTTTRMLVVYE
+411 RM
-424 APDYVKEELQ
+424 
-434 KANVELE
+434 
-441 QKPIGVDALVF
+441 
-452 IVNEDNPVQALS
+452 
-464 QQQLRDIYA
+464 
-473 GKITNW
+473 
-479 KDVGGKDQEIVAF
+479 
-492 QRGEDSGSQTLFKK
+492 
-506 LLIQGGELMTPPSEL
+506 
-521 APAAMGE
+521 
-528 LVDSIADY
+528 
-536 NNSANAIGFSV
+536 
-547 YYYIDQMYSKPG
+547 
-559 LRLLAV
+559 
-565 DGVTPSNDTLADGSY
+565 SNYG
-580 PLCNDFYAVIHPDAA
+580 
-595 ADSPERRLYDWL
+595 
-607 DTDAGQDCIKKS
+607 S
-619 GYVAVGPQTTV
+619 GYVWLKLQDNDRYETTATRLYGPQGLVSDLTALQGKYSYVNYLTTDPDGRPMFYGSRSAVGSAYGNVCDVLDADGKVVLQGLASCAGYYSNSLNALPDHVFAAQRGFYVGWMDTSGNWLYCQSIFSSATA
-630 TIVD
+630 DDEPSYGY

>member
-57 AVLNDSRL
+57 AVLNDDRL
-65 RVLYCD
+65 RVLYCYD
-71 SRSGSSTTI
+71 RAGSSTTI
-80 LCGSTPLHQS
+80 LCGSTPLHQAA
-90 TRSENVS
+90 RSENVS
-97 LVEDSVTGTADYW
+97 LVEDSATGIADYW

-138 EGEQSATLQ
+138 EGEQNATLQ

-156 RLIDGGYVPESGYG
+156 RLVDGGYVPESGYG

-193 LCGDKLV
+193 VCGDKLV

-211 DYDWDTDYQQNRW
+211 DYDWDTDYRQNSW

-238 EAASAYR
+238 DAASAYR

-256 VKLDVATGEETT
+256 VVLDVTTGEETT
-268 DQILYNTQTGE
+268 DRILYNVLTGE
-279 QYTGF
+279 QCTGF

-309 EDRGLIST
+309 EDRGLIAA

-337 GHGYEL
+337 DHGYEL
-343 YDLETGAKTPL
+343 YDLETGTKTPL
-354 YDVDATDNT
+354 YDVNATDNT
-363 VAVYALDGSTACI
+363 VAVYALDGSLRVYSTDNGK
-376 PLMAQMLADTTGMD
+376 LLTDTTV
-390 LEEARS
+390 EPVEHQQR
-396 SITVSTTA
+396 V
-404 YALENFG
+404 
-411 LYDTTTRMLVVYE
+411 RM
-424 APDYVKEELQ
+424 
-434 KANVELE
+434 
-441 QKPIGVDALVF
+441 
-452 IVNEDNPVQALS
+452 
-464 QQQLRDIYA
+464 
-473 GKITNW
+473 
-479 KDVGGKDQEIVAF
+479 
-492 QRGEDSGSQTLFKK
+492 
-506 LLIQGGELMTPPSEL
+506 
-521 APAAMGE
+521 
-528 LVDSIADY
+528 
-536 NNSANAIGFSV
+536 
-547 YYYIDQMYSKPG
+547 
-559 LRLLAV
+559 
-565 DGVTPSNDTLADGSY
+565 SNYG
-580 PLCNDFYAVIHPDAA
+580 
-595 ADSPERRLYDWL
+595 
-607 DTDAGQDCIKKS
+607 S
-619 GYVAVGPQTTV
+619 GYVWLKLQDNDRYETTATRLYGPQGLVSDLTALQGKYSYVNYLTTDPDGRPMFYGSRSAVGSAYGNVCDVLDADGKVVLQGLASCAGYYSNSLNALPDHVFAAQRGFYVGWMDTSGNWLYCQSIFSSATA
-630 TIVD
+630 DDEPSYGY

>member
-11 GAVCAAL
+11 GAVCTAL
-18 ALTLGCGCALLPP
+18 ALTLGCGCTLLPP

-90 TRSENVS
+90 ARSENVS
-97 LVEDSVTGTADYW
+97 LVEDSATGTADYW

-129 KTGTEVMSF
+129 KTGTEVMFF

-156 RLIDGGYVPESGYG
+156 RLINGGYVPESGYG

-181 ALPVPE
+181 ALSVPE

-193 LCGDKLV
+193 VCGDKLV

-238 EAASAYR
+238 DAASAYR

-256 VKLDVATGEETT
+256 VVLDVTTGEETT
-268 DQILYNTQTGE
+268 DRILYNVLTGE
-279 QYTGF
+279 QCTGF

-337 GHGYEL
+337 DHGYDL

-354 YDVDATDNT
+354 YDVDATDST
-363 VAVYALDGSTACI
+363 VAVYALDGSLRVYSKDNGKLLT
-376 PLMAQMLADTTGMD
+376 DTTVEPVEHQQRVRMSNCGTGYVW
-390 LEEARS
+390 LELQDNDRYE
-396 SITVSTTA
+396 TTA
-404 YALENFG
+404 TRLYGPQGLVSDLTALQGKYSYVNYLTTDPDGRPMFCGSRAAAGSAYGSVYDVLDADGKVVLQG
-411 LYDTTTRMLVVYE
+411 LSSCTGYYSNSLN
-424 APDYVKEELQ
+424 ALPDH
-434 KANVELE
+434 
-441 QKPIGVDALVF
+441 VF
-452 IVNEDNPVQALS
+452 A
-464 QQQLRDIYA
+464 A
-473 GKITNW
+473 
-479 KDVGGKDQEIVAF
+479 
-492 QRGEDSGSQTLFKK
+492 QRGFYVGWMDTSGNWLYCQSIFSSATADDV
-506 LLIQGGELMTPPSEL
+506 PS
-521 APAAMGE
+521 
-528 LVDSIADY
+528 Y
-536 NNSANAIGFSV
+536 
-547 YYYIDQMYSKPG
+547 
-559 LRLLAV
+559 
-565 DGVTPSNDTLADGSY
+565 
-580 PLCNDFYAVIHPDAA
+580 
-595 ADSPERRLYDWL
+595 
-607 DTDAGQDCIKKS
+607 
-619 GYVAVGPQTTV
+619 GY
-630 TIVD
+630 

>member
-65 RVLYCD
+65 RALYCD
-71 SRSGSSTTI
+71 GRFGSSTTI

-97 LVEDSVTGTADYW
+97 LVEDSATGTADYW

-156 RLIDGGYVPESGYG
+156 RLVDGGYVPESGYG

-193 LCGDKLV
+193 VCGDKLV

-211 DYDWDTDYQQNRW
+211 DYDWDTDYQQNSW
-224 VVVQEKDGTPVYRA
+224 VVVQEKDGNPIYRA
-238 EAASAYR
+238 DAASAYR

-256 VKLDVATGEETT
+256 VELDVATGEEIT
-268 DQILYNTQTGE
+268 DQILYNVLTGE
-279 QYTGF
+279 QCTGF

-295 STSDGRYELRDMTT
+295 STGDGRYELRDMTT
-309 EDRGLIST
+309 EDRGLIAT

-337 GHGYEL
+337 DHGYEL
-343 YDLETGAKTPL
+343 YNLETGAKTPL

-363 VAVYALDGSTACI
+363 VAVYALDGSLRVYSKDNGKLLT
-376 PLMAQMLADTTGMD
+376 DTTVEPVEHQQRVRMSNCGTGYVW
-390 LEEARS
+390 LELQDNDRYE
-396 SITVSTTA
+396 TTA
-404 YALENFG
+404 TRLYGPQGLVSDLTALQSKYSYVNYLTTDPDGRPMFCGSRAAAGSAYGNVYDVLDADGKVVLQG
-411 LYDTTTRMLVVYE
+411 LSSCTGYYSNSLN
-424 APDYVKEELQ
+424 ALPDH
-434 KANVELE
+434 
-441 QKPIGVDALVF
+441 VF
-452 IVNEDNPVQALS
+452 A
-464 QQQLRDIYA
+464 A
-473 GKITNW
+473 
-479 KDVGGKDQEIVAF
+479 
-492 QRGEDSGSQTLFKK
+492 QRGFYVGWMDTSGNWLYCQSIFSSATADDV
-506 LLIQGGELMTPPSEL
+506 PS
-521 APAAMGE
+521 
-528 LVDSIADY
+528 Y
-536 NNSANAIGFSV
+536 
-547 YYYIDQMYSKPG
+547 
-559 LRLLAV
+559 
-565 DGVTPSNDTLADGSY
+565 
-580 PLCNDFYAVIHPDAA
+580 
-595 ADSPERRLYDWL
+595 
-607 DTDAGQDCIKKS
+607 
-619 GYVAVGPQTTV
+619 GY
-630 TIVD
+630 

>member
-11 GAVCAAL
+11 GAVCTAL
-18 ALTLGCGCALLPP
+18 ALTLGCGCTLLPP

-39 SSAVSVPTDDSGK
+39 SSAVSVPTDDNGK

-211 DYDWDTDYQQNRW
+211 DYDWDTDYRQNSW

-238 EAASAYR
+238 DAASAYR

-256 VKLDVATGEETT
+256 VVLDVTTGEETT
-268 DQILYNTQTGE
+268 DRILYNVLTGE
-279 QYTGF
+279 QCTGF

-309 EDRGLIST
+309 EDRGLIAA

-337 GHGYEL
+337 DHGYEL
-343 YDLETGAKTPL
+343 YDLETGTKTPL
-354 YDVDATDNT
+354 YDVNATDNT
-363 VAVYALDGSTACI
+363 VAVYALDGSLRVYSTDNGK
-376 PLMAQMLADTTGMD
+376 LLTDTTV
-390 LEEARS
+390 EPVEHQQR
-396 SITVSTTA
+396 V
-404 YALENFG
+404 
-411 LYDTTTRMLVVYE
+411 RM
-424 APDYVKEELQ
+424 
-434 KANVELE
+434 
-441 QKPIGVDALVF
+441 
-452 IVNEDNPVQALS
+452 
-464 QQQLRDIYA
+464 
-473 GKITNW
+473 
-479 KDVGGKDQEIVAF
+479 
-492 QRGEDSGSQTLFKK
+492 
-506 LLIQGGELMTPPSEL
+506 
-521 APAAMGE
+521 
-528 LVDSIADY
+528 
-536 NNSANAIGFSV
+536 
-547 YYYIDQMYSKPG
+547 
-559 LRLLAV
+559 
-565 DGVTPSNDTLADGSY
+565 SNYG
-580 PLCNDFYAVIHPDAA
+580 
-595 ADSPERRLYDWL
+595 
-607 DTDAGQDCIKKS
+607 S
-619 GYVAVGPQTTV
+619 GYVWLKLQDNDRYETTATRLYGPQGLVSDLTALQGKYSYVNYLTTDPDGRPMFYGSRSAVGSAYGNVCDVLDADGKVVLQGLASCAGYYSNSLNALPDHVFAAQRGFYVGWMDTSGNWLYCQSIFSSATADDV
-630 TIVD
+630 PSYGY

>member
-11 GAVCAAL
+11 GAVCTAL

-39 SSAVSVPTDDSGK
+39 SSAVSVPTDDNGK

-57 AVLNDSRL
+57 AVLNDGRL
-65 RVLYCD
+65 RVLYYYG
-71 SRSGSSTTI
+71 RSGSSTTI

-90 TRSENVS
+90 ARSENVS
-97 LVEDSVTGTADYW
+97 LVEDSATGTADYW

-170 TCQVIDLATGA
+170 TCQVIDLATGT

-211 DYDWDTDYQQNRW
+211 DYDWDTDYQQNSW
-224 VVVQEKDGTPVYRA
+224 VVMQEKDGTPVYRA
-238 EAASAYR
+238 DAASAYR

-256 VKLDVATGEETT
+256 VVLDVTTGEETT
-268 DQILYNTQTGE
+268 DRILYNVLTGE
-279 QYTGF
+279 QCTGF

-309 EDRGLIST
+309 EDRGLIAA

-337 GHGYEL
+337 DHGYEL
-343 YDLETGAKTPL
+343 YDLETGTKTPL
-354 YDVDATDNT
+354 YDVNTTDNT
-363 VAVYALDGSTACI
+363 IAVYALDGSLRVYSKDNGKLLT
-376 PLMAQMLADTTGMD
+376 DTTV
-390 LEEARS
+390 EPVEHQQR
-396 SITVSTTA
+396 V
-404 YALENFG
+404 
-411 LYDTTTRMLVVYE
+411 RM
-424 APDYVKEELQ
+424 
-434 KANVELE
+434 
-441 QKPIGVDALVF
+441 
-452 IVNEDNPVQALS
+452 
-464 QQQLRDIYA
+464 
-473 GKITNW
+473 
-479 KDVGGKDQEIVAF
+479 
-492 QRGEDSGSQTLFKK
+492 
-506 LLIQGGELMTPPSEL
+506 
-521 APAAMGE
+521 
-528 LVDSIADY
+528 
-536 NNSANAIGFSV
+536 
-547 YYYIDQMYSKPG
+547 
-559 LRLLAV
+559 
-565 DGVTPSNDTLADGSY
+565 SNYG
-580 PLCNDFYAVIHPDAA
+580 
-595 ADSPERRLYDWL
+595 
-607 DTDAGQDCIKKS
+607 S
-619 GYVAVGPQTTV
+619 GYVWLKLQDNDRYETTATRLYGPQGLVSDLTALQGKYSYVNYLTTDPDGRPMFYGSRSAVGSAYGNVCDVLDADGKVVLQGLASCAGYYSNSLNALPDHVFAAQRGFYVGWMDTSGNWLYCQSIFSSATA
-630 TIVD
+630 DDEPSYGY

>member
-11 GAVCAAL
+11 GAVCTAL

-90 TRSENVS
+90 ARSENVS
-97 LVEDSVTGTADYW
+97 LVEDSATGTADYW

-147 NGLLVLQES
+147 NGLLVLQEN

-211 DYDWDTDYQQNRW
+211 DCDWDTDYQQNSW

-256 VKLDVATGEETT
+256 VELDVVTGEETT
-268 DQILYNTQTGE
+268 NQILYNTQTGE

-284 LQVYPGGLASF
+284 FQVYPGGLASF
-295 STSDGRYELRDMTT
+295 STGDGQYELRDMTT
-309 EDRGLIST
+309 EDRGLIAA

-337 GHGYEL
+337 DHDYEL

-354 YDVDATDNT
+354 YDVDATDST
-363 VAVYALDGSTACI
+363 VAVYALDGSLRVYSKDNGKLLT
-376 PLMAQMLADTTGMD
+376 DTTVEPVEHQQRVRMSNCGSGYVW
-390 LEEARS
+390 LELQDNDRYE
-396 SITVSTTA
+396 TTA
-404 YALENFG
+404 TRLYGPQGLVSDLTALQGKYSYVNYLTTDPDGRPMFYGSRAAVGSAYGSVCDVLDTDGKVVLQG
-411 LYDTTTRMLVVYE
+411 LSSCTGYYSNSLN
-424 APDYVKEELQ
+424 ALPDH
-434 KANVELE
+434 
-441 QKPIGVDALVF
+441 VF
-452 IVNEDNPVQALS
+452 A
-464 QQQLRDIYA
+464 A
-473 GKITNW
+473 
-479 KDVGGKDQEIVAF
+479 
-492 QRGEDSGSQTLFKK
+492 QRGFYVGWMDTSGNWLYCQ
-506 LLIQGGELMTPPSEL
+506 
-521 APAAMGE
+521 
-528 LVDSIADY
+528 SI
-536 NNSANAIGFSV
+536 FS
-547 YYYIDQMYSKPG
+547 S
-559 LRLLAV
+559 
-565 DGVTPSNDTLADGSY
+565 
-580 PLCNDFYAVIHPDAA
+580 AA
-595 ADSPERRLYDWL
+595 ADDVPSY
-607 DTDAGQDCIKKS
+607 
-619 GYVAVGPQTTV
+619 GY
-630 TIVD
+630 

>member
-57 AVLNDSRL
+57 AVLNDGRL
-65 RVLYCD
+65 RVLYCYG
-71 SRSGSSTTI
+71 RSGSNTTI

-90 TRSENVS
+90 ARSENVS
-97 LVEDSVTGTADYW
+97 LVEDSATGTADYW

-117 TGRGG
+117 TDRGG

-129 KTGTEVMSF
+129 KTGTEVMTF

-156 RLIDGGYVPESGYG
+156 RLINGGYVPESGYG

-193 LCGDKLV
+193 VCGDKLV

-211 DYDWDTDYQQNRW
+211 DYDWDTDYQQNSW

-238 EAASAYR
+238 DAASAYR

-256 VKLDVATGEETT
+256 VELDVTTGEETT
-268 DQILYNTQTGE
+268 DRILYNVLTGE
-279 QYTGF
+279 QCTGF

-309 EDRGLIST
+309 EDRGLIAA

-337 GHGYEL
+337 DHGYEL
-343 YDLETGAKTPL
+343 YDLETGTKTPL
-354 YDVDATDNT
+354 YDVNATDNT
-363 VAVYALDGSTACI
+363 VAVYALDGSLRVYSTDNGK
-376 PLMAQMLADTTGMD
+376 LLTDTTV
-390 LEEARS
+390 EPVEHQQR
-396 SITVSTTA
+396 V
-404 YALENFG
+404 
-411 LYDTTTRMLVVYE
+411 RM
-424 APDYVKEELQ
+424 
-434 KANVELE
+434 
-441 QKPIGVDALVF
+441 
-452 IVNEDNPVQALS
+452 
-464 QQQLRDIYA
+464 
-473 GKITNW
+473 
-479 KDVGGKDQEIVAF
+479 
-492 QRGEDSGSQTLFKK
+492 
-506 LLIQGGELMTPPSEL
+506 
-521 APAAMGE
+521 
-528 LVDSIADY
+528 
-536 NNSANAIGFSV
+536 
-547 YYYIDQMYSKPG
+547 
-559 LRLLAV
+559 
-565 DGVTPSNDTLADGSY
+565 SNYG
-580 PLCNDFYAVIHPDAA
+580 
-595 ADSPERRLYDWL
+595 
-607 DTDAGQDCIKKS
+607 S
-619 GYVAVGPQTTV
+619 GYVWLKLQDNDRYETTATRLYGPQGLVSDLTALQGKYSYVNYLTTDPDGRPMFYGSRSAVGSAYGNVCDVLDADGKVVLQGLASCAGYYSNSLNALPDHVFAAQRGFYVGWMDTSGNWLYCQSIFSSATA
-630 TIVD
+630 DDEPSYGY

>member
-1 MKRVVLRIGC
+1 MKCVVLRIGC

-39 SSAVSVPTDDSGK
+39 SSAASVPTDDSGK

-57 AVLNDSRL
+57 AVLNDGRL
-65 RVLYCD
+65 RVLYCYG
-71 SRSGSSTTI
+71 RAGSSTTI

-90 TRSENVS
+90 ARSENVS
-97 LVEDSVTGTADYW
+97 LVEDSATGIADYW

-138 EGEQSATLQ
+138 EGEQNATLQ

-193 LCGDKLV
+193 VCGDKLV

-211 DYDWDTDYQQNRW
+211 DYDWDTDYRQNSW
-224 VVVQEKDGTPVYRA
+224 VVVQEKNGTPVYRA
-238 EAASAYR
+238 DAASAYR

-256 VKLDVATGEETT
+256 VELDIATGEETT

-279 QYTGF
+279 QCTGF

-309 EDRGLIST
+309 EDRGLIAT

-337 GHGYEL
+337 DHGYEL

-354 YDVDATDNT
+354 YDVDATDST
-363 VAVYALDGSTACI
+363 VAVYAQDGSLRVYSKDNGKLLT
-376 PLMAQMLADTTGMD
+376 DTTV
-390 LEEARS
+390 EPVEHQQR
-396 SITVSTTA
+396 V
-404 YALENFG
+404 
-411 LYDTTTRMLVVYE
+411 RM
-424 APDYVKEELQ
+424 
-434 KANVELE
+434 
-441 QKPIGVDALVF
+441 
-452 IVNEDNPVQALS
+452 
-464 QQQLRDIYA
+464 
-473 GKITNW
+473 
-479 KDVGGKDQEIVAF
+479 
-492 QRGEDSGSQTLFKK
+492 
-506 LLIQGGELMTPPSEL
+506 
-521 APAAMGE
+521 
-528 LVDSIADY
+528 
-536 NNSANAIGFSV
+536 
-547 YYYIDQMYSKPG
+547 
-559 LRLLAV
+559 
-565 DGVTPSNDTLADGSY
+565 SNCG
-580 PLCNDFYAVIHPDAA
+580 
-595 ADSPERRLYDWL
+595 
-607 DTDAGQDCIKKS
+607 S
-619 GYVAVGPQTTV
+619 GYVWLELQDNDHYETTATRLYGPQGLVSDLTALQGKYSYVNYLTTDPDGRPMFCGSRAAAGSAYGNVYDVLDADGKVVLQGLASCTGYYSNSLNALPDHVFAAQRGFYVGWMDTSGNWLYCQSIFSSV
-630 TIVD
+630 TADDEPSYGY